1 MLIKGFERLGVAL
14 GWCLGCAWLV
24 FGGDSNWLASFKDV
38 AGVLR
43 LLPRLRLL
51 HGFYFGGRG
60 CCLR

>member
-1 MLIKGFERLGVAL
+1 ML
-14 GWCLGCAWLV
+14 GWR
-24 FGGDSNWLASFKDV
+24 FGGGSNWLASFKDV